1 MCLQPASASEELR
14 EPAVWQAGDRAH
26 WGAWHQGS
34 TTEVPGDEISQWLE
48 QPSVQCLRFSKETQ
62 SLAVVPVQSTCS
74 SERRGRCAGVQM
86 ELEQDTQRGAELIT
100 VLSES
105 CSSFGLWDIT
115 LLWVLSCC

>member
-48 QPSVQCLRFSKETQ
+48 QPSVQCRDS
-62 SLAVVPVQSTCS
+62 
-74 SERRGRCAGVQM
+74 RRKPRA
-86 ELEQDTQRGAELIT
+86 
-100 VLSES
+100 
-105 CSSFGLWDIT
+105 
-115 LLWVLSCC
+115 LLWSQYKAHALLSAEGGVLVSRWN